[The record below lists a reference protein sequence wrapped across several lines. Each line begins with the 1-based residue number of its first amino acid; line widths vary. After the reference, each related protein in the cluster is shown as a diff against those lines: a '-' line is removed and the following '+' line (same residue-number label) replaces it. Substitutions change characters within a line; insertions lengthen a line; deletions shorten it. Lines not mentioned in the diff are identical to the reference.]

1 MKKTIIALSFVL
13 SLCFVNQSNAQDKET
28 ITQENFVSFSVL
40 GTSSYFGVTY
50 ERMLTNKWAAEIGI
64 GLLSIGFGAA
74 YYPWEIKED
83 DVSFYT
89 GVKCCSPNVIT
100 TLFLIPDDTDSI
112 VYIPLGF
119 TYATSG
125 GFSIGLDVGPSLTG
139 GSGVFGNV
147 RAGFRF

>member
-1 MKKTIIALSFVL
+1 MKKAIIALSILL
-13 SLCFVNQSNAQDKET
+13 SLSFVQTSQAQDT
-28 ITQENFVSFSVL
+28 ISEENFISFSVL

-50 ERMLTNKWAAEIGI
+50 ERMLTSKWAAEIGL
-64 GLLSIGFGAA
+64 GVLSIGFGAT

-89 GVKCCSPNVIT
+89 GVKYSSPNIIT
-100 TLFLIPDDTDSI
+100 ALFLIPEDTDSV

-125 GFSIGLDVGPSLTG
+125 GFSLGLDVGPSLTG
-139 GSGVFGNV
+139 GTGIFGNV

>member
-1 MKKTIIALSFVL
+1 MKRAIIALSFIL
-13 SLCFVNQSNAQDKET
+13 SFCFVNQSNAQDT
-28 ITQENFVSFSVL
+28 ISEENFLSFSIL
-40 GTSSYFGVTY
+40 GTSSYLGVTY
-50 ERMLTNKWAAEIGI
+50 ERMLTDKWAAEIGI
-64 GLLSIGFGAA
+64 GALSIGFGATF
-74 YYPWEIKED
+74 YPWEIKED

-89 GVKCCSPNVIT
+89 GVKYSSPNIIT
-100 TLFLIPDDTDSI
+100 ALFLVPDDTDSI

-139 GSGVFGNV
+139 GTGIFGNV